1 MSTIYRMSPD
11 NRIVIVDEEEYDKN
25 IKLANLNKKEIEE
38 LATEKFLA
46 YVKENGI
53 SMNFSLNNVAGR
65 FKEKVITEI
74 NYDRRGW
81 PESVS
86 ETIKHT
92 IVNDITNYVN
102 DHFKH
107 YKEDCDAYIKEMWDY
122 QLDKQIKKLKF
133 WKKLSYTFIVLTSLL
148 LIAFCF

>member
-1 MSTIYRMSPD
+1 MSPD

-74 NYDRRGW
+74 NYDRRGCT
-81 PESVS
+81 VS
-86 ETIKHT
+86 
-92 IVNDITNYVN
+92 
-102 DHFKH
+102 
-107 YKEDCDAYIKEMWDY
+107 
-122 QLDKQIKKLKF
+122 
-133 WKKLSYTFIVLTSLL
+133 
-148 LIAFCF
+148 

>member
-11 NRIVIVDEEEYDKN
+11 NRIVIVDEKEYDKN
-25 IKLANLNKKEIEE
+25 LELAKLNEKEIER
-38 LATEKFLA
+38 LATEKYLS

-53 SMNFSLNNVAGR
+53 SMNFALNNVAGR
-65 FKEKVITEI
+65 FKERVLTEI
-74 NYDRRGW
+74 NYNVRGW

-92 IVNDITNYVN
+92 IVDDITNYVN

-122 QLDKQIKKLKF
+122 QLDKQIKKLNF